1 MKVFHGIDRLPA
13 FRHPAATVGSFDGV
27 HGGHSELLA
36 AVRRFA
42 RERDGESIVVT
53 FSPHPRIV
61 LETQTDLRLLTTLD
75 EKAWLLE
82 RAGIDN
88 LVVIPFTREFSRTGS
103 ADFIRRDLIGKLGV
117 ETLVMGYNHHFGHNK
132 EGDYGSLRSSERPTL
147 RLYRSAASGPAVYQ
161 RKEHYRIYRT
171 MITHD
176 TKIRVW
182 YKHTDQMGFVHHS
195 NYICY
200 YEEARSDLMRSMGLS
215 YADMERKGIIM
226 PILEVQS
233 VYKRPAFFDDCLTVR
248 ILLREMPT
256 ARIRFEYEVYNSQ
269 GELLNTGMTALGFL
283 HADTHRPTRAPQW
296 FVEALAAAMK

>member
-1 MKVFHGIDRLPA
+1 
-13 FRHPAATVGSFDGV
+13 
-27 HGGHSELLA
+27 
-36 AVRRFA
+36 
-42 RERDGESIVVT
+42 
-53 FSPHPRIV
+53 
-61 LETQTDLRLLTTLD
+61 
-75 EKAWLLE
+75 
-82 RAGIDN
+82 
-88 LVVIPFTREFSRTGS
+88 
-103 ADFIRRDLIGKLGV
+103 
-117 ETLVMGYNHHFGHNK
+117 
-132 EGDYGSLRSSERPTL
+132 
-147 RLYRSAASGPAVYQ
+147 
-161 RKEHYRIYRT
+161 

-195 NYICY
+195 NY
-200 YEEARSDLMRSMGLS
+200 
-215 YADMERKGIIM
+215 MERKGIIM

-269 GELLNTGMTALGFL
+269 DELLNTGMTALGFL

>member
-1 MKVFHGIDRLPA
+1 
-13 FRHPAATVGSFDGV
+13 
-27 HGGHSELLA
+27 
-36 AVRRFA
+36 
-42 RERDGESIVVT
+42 
-53 FSPHPRIV
+53 
-61 LETQTDLRLLTTLD
+61 
-75 EKAWLLE
+75 
-82 RAGIDN
+82 
-88 LVVIPFTREFSRTGS
+88 
-103 ADFIRRDLIGKLGV
+103 
-117 ETLVMGYNHHFGHNK
+117 
-132 EGDYGSLRSSERPTL
+132 
-147 RLYRSAASGPAVYQ
+147 
-161 RKEHYRIYRT
+161 

-248 ILLREMPT
+248 ILLRETPT

-269 GELLNTGMTALGFL
+269 GDLLNTGMT
-283 HADTHRPTRAPQW
+283 TRAVRHAPRNGSSRRS
-296 FVEALAAAMK
+296 LRR

>member
-1 MKVFHGIDRLPA
+1 
-13 FRHPAATVGSFDGV
+13 
-27 HGGHSELLA
+27 
-36 AVRRFA
+36 
-42 RERDGESIVVT
+42 
-53 FSPHPRIV
+53 
-61 LETQTDLRLLTTLD
+61 
-75 EKAWLLE
+75 
-82 RAGIDN
+82 
-88 LVVIPFTREFSRTGS
+88 
-103 ADFIRRDLIGKLGV
+103 
-117 ETLVMGYNHHFGHNK
+117 
-132 EGDYGSLRSSERPTL
+132 
-147 RLYRSAASGPAVYQ
+147 
-161 RKEHYRIYRT
+161 

-269 GELLNTGMTALGFL
+269 GELLKHGHDDAGFSPCR
-283 HADTHRPTRAPQW
+283 HAPSDTRP
-296 FVEALAAAMK
+296 AMVRRGARCGDEVGKESRFL

>member
-1 MKVFHGIDRLPA
+1 
-13 FRHPAATVGSFDGV
+13 
-27 HGGHSELLA
+27 
-36 AVRRFA
+36 
-42 RERDGESIVVT
+42 
-53 FSPHPRIV
+53 
-61 LETQTDLRLLTTLD
+61 
-75 EKAWLLE
+75 
-82 RAGIDN
+82 
-88 LVVIPFTREFSRTGS
+88 
-103 ADFIRRDLIGKLGV
+103 
-117 ETLVMGYNHHFGHNK
+117 
-132 EGDYGSLRSSERPTL
+132 
-147 RLYRSAASGPAVYQ
+147 
-161 RKEHYRIYRT
+161 

-200 YEEARSDLMRSMGLS
+200 YEEARSDLMRSM
-215 YADMERKGIIM
+215 
-226 PILEVQS
+226 EVQS

-269 GELLNTGMTALGFL
+269 GELLNTGMTTLGFL

>member
-1 MKVFHGIDRLPA
+1 
-13 FRHPAATVGSFDGV
+13 
-27 HGGHSELLA
+27 
-36 AVRRFA
+36 
-42 RERDGESIVVT
+42 
-53 FSPHPRIV
+53 
-61 LETQTDLRLLTTLD
+61 
-75 EKAWLLE
+75 
-82 RAGIDN
+82 
-88 LVVIPFTREFSRTGS
+88 
-103 ADFIRRDLIGKLGV
+103 
-117 ETLVMGYNHHFGHNK
+117 
-132 EGDYGSLRSSERPTL
+132 
-147 RLYRSAASGPAVYQ
+147 
-161 RKEHYRIYRT
+161 

-256 ARIRFEYEVYNSQ
+256 ARIRFEYELS
-269 GELLNTGMTALGFL
+269 LI
-283 HADTHRPTRAPQW
+283 HI
-296 FVEALAAAMK
+296 

>member
-1 MKVFHGIDRLPA
+1 
-13 FRHPAATVGSFDGV
+13 
-27 HGGHSELLA
+27 
-36 AVRRFA
+36 
-42 RERDGESIVVT
+42 
-53 FSPHPRIV
+53 
-61 LETQTDLRLLTTLD
+61 
-75 EKAWLLE
+75 
-82 RAGIDN
+82 
-88 LVVIPFTREFSRTGS
+88 
-103 ADFIRRDLIGKLGV
+103 
-117 ETLVMGYNHHFGHNK
+117 
-132 EGDYGSLRSSERPTL
+132 
-147 RLYRSAASGPAVYQ
+147 
-161 RKEHYRIYRT
+161 

-256 ARIRFEYEVYNSQ
+256 ARIRFEICCSKYRLCGIDDERCRDA
-269 GELLNTGMTALGFL
+269 GGICFG
-283 HADTHRPTRAPQW
+283 
-296 FVEALAAAMK
+296 

>member
-1 MKVFHGIDRLPA
+1 ML
-13 FRHPAATVGSFDGV
+13 S
-27 HGGHSELLA
+27 
-36 AVRRFA
+36 
-42 RERDGESIVVT
+42 
-53 FSPHPRIV
+53 
-61 LETQTDLRLLTTLD
+61 
-75 EKAWLLE
+75 
-82 RAGIDN
+82 
-88 LVVIPFTREFSRTGS
+88 
-103 ADFIRRDLIGKLGV
+103 
-117 ETLVMGYNHHFGHNK
+117 
-132 EGDYGSLRSSERPTL
+132 
-147 RLYRSAASGPAVYQ
+147 
-161 RKEHYRIYRT
+161 
-171 MITHD
+171 HD
-176 TKIRVW
+176 CQIRVW
-182 YKHTDQMGFVHHS
+182 YKHTDQMAICHHS

-269 GELLNTGMTALGFL
+269 GELLNTGMTTLGFL

>member
-1 MKVFHGIDRLPA
+1 
-13 FRHPAATVGSFDGV
+13 
-27 HGGHSELLA
+27 
-36 AVRRFA
+36 
-42 RERDGESIVVT
+42 
-53 FSPHPRIV
+53 
-61 LETQTDLRLLTTLD
+61 
-75 EKAWLLE
+75 
-82 RAGIDN
+82 
-88 LVVIPFTREFSRTGS
+88 
-103 ADFIRRDLIGKLGV
+103 
-117 ETLVMGYNHHFGHNK
+117 
-132 EGDYGSLRSSERPTL
+132 
-147 RLYRSAASGPAVYQ
+147 
-161 RKEHYRIYRT
+161 
-171 MITHD
+171 
-176 TKIRVW
+176 
-182 YKHTDQMGFVHHS
+182 MGFVHHS

-283 HADTHRPTRAPQW
+283 HADTHSPTRAPQW

>member
-1 MKVFHGIDRLPA
+1 MVPYDHKVQYYETDGMGI
-13 FRHPAATVGSFDGV
+13 
-27 HGGHSELLA
+27 
-36 AVRRFA
+36 
-42 RERDGESIVVT
+42 
-53 FSPHPRIV
+53 
-61 LETQTDLRLLTTLD
+61 
-75 EKAWLLE
+75 
-82 RAGIDN
+82 
-88 LVVIPFTREFSRTGS
+88 
-103 ADFIRRDLIGKLGV
+103 
-117 ETLVMGYNHHFGHNK
+117 
-132 EGDYGSLRSSERPTL
+132 
-147 RLYRSAASGPAVYQ
+147 
-161 RKEHYRIYRT
+161 
-171 MITHD
+171 
-176 TKIRVW
+176 
-182 YKHTDQMGFVHHS
+182 VHHS

-269 GELLNTGMTALGFL
+269 DELLNTGMTALGFL

>member
-1 MKVFHGIDRLPA
+1 
-13 FRHPAATVGSFDGV
+13 
-27 HGGHSELLA
+27 
-36 AVRRFA
+36 
-42 RERDGESIVVT
+42 
-53 FSPHPRIV
+53 
-61 LETQTDLRLLTTLD
+61 
-75 EKAWLLE
+75 
-82 RAGIDN
+82 
-88 LVVIPFTREFSRTGS
+88 
-103 ADFIRRDLIGKLGV
+103 
-117 ETLVMGYNHHFGHNK
+117 
-132 EGDYGSLRSSERPTL
+132 
-147 RLYRSAASGPAVYQ
+147 
-161 RKEHYRIYRT
+161 

-269 GELLNTGMTALGFL
+269 GELLNTGMTTLGFL

-296 FVEALAAAMK
+296 FVEALAEAMSRGCTLFGSRRSDNGLRPFVFVSLRLSFWQETCAGT